1 MSANTNPQPNPEKM
15 QLRLAWQSVRKLI
28 NDPED
33 TSQVFA
39 VIRAMSGPSLER
51 GMTRFRAM
59 DTGRRVLEQD
69 IDLLDTLRDRDKLR
83 ALPAGSFGR
92 AYLAFVER
100 EAISADGLVD
110 ASEAGEE
117 TYANAKLARYGKR
130 LRDQH
135 DLWHVLTNYGRDEL
149 GELCLLAFTYAQTR
163 NRGIG
168 LIVLVG
174 AYKFSQ
180 GIGTRVLRAARRGFR
195 DGRRAAWLPGQD
207 WEALLPRPLAEVR
220 RELGIDEPIAYRA
233 LIQDLAAA

>member
-1 MSANTNPQPNPEKM
+1 VTGITNALPAPQKM
-15 QLRLAWQSVRKLI
+15 QPKAAWQAVRNLI
-28 NDPED
+28 NNPAD

-39 VIRAMSGPSLER
+39 VIRAMSGPALQR
-51 GMTRFRAM
+51 GLKRFSQLAA
-59 DTGRRVLEQD
+59 GRHVLDQD
-69 IDLLDTLRDRDKLR
+69 IDLLHTLRDRDRLR
-83 ALPAGSFGR
+83 AMRPGSFGR

-100 EAISADGLVD
+100 EELSADGLVE
-110 ASEAGEE
+110 ASESGDEL
-117 TYANAKLARYGKR
+117 YASAQLARYGKR

-135 DLWHVLTNYGRDEL
+135 DLWHVLTEYGRDEV

-180 GIGTRVLRAARRGFR
+180 HIGTQIVRAARRGYR

-207 WEALLPRPLAEVR
+207 WEALLEQPLPDVR
-220 RELGIDEPIAYRA
+220 RQLGIGEPIAYRA
-233 LIQDLAAA
+233 LIHRLA